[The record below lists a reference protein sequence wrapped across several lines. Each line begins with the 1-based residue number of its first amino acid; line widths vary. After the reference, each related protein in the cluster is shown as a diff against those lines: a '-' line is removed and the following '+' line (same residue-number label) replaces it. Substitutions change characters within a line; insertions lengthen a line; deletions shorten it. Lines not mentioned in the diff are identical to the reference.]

1 MLVPAGLSEAL
12 DGADPSYREAAL
24 TLAAERWDAAPAWNT
39 PHVLRLLSFIY
50 YQRVKAHVF
59 SLLKKGLRFF
69 CQKTTANPN
78 KIRNTIFDTLV
89 EN

>member
-24 TLAAERWDAAPAWNT
+24 TLAAERWDAAPA
-39 PHVLRLLSFIY
+39 LRLLSFIY